1 MNNKNNL
8 YANDIDLDTY
18 HKINS
23 LELNS
28 WMHQLNFIKI
38 DLENLIEICIV
49 LNEKN
54 FIEELKTRTVE
65 NDYLLNKLLNYSSNR
80 TNLIECEDIHCD
92 IGYISEHKNL
102 KKIYINHLIEYQNL
116 KNDILKDTIL
126 KSV

>member
-38 DLENLIEICIV
+38 DLENLIEICMV

-116 KNDILKDTIL
+116 KNDILK
-126 KSV
+126 KSI

>member
-92 IGYISEHKNL
+92 IAFISEHKNL

-116 KNDILKDTIL
+116 KNDILK
-126 KSV
+126 KSI